1 MFSKAMQF
9 LFFNE
14 LVISALRQQSKKLL
28 FPVGENQPQ
37 ANYRGEQL
45 KLMKNWTLLTMN
57 VPLTIL
63 TRSENISDRNE

>member
-45 KLMKNWTLLTMN
+45 KLMKN
-57 VPLTIL
+57 
-63 TRSENISDRNE
+63 